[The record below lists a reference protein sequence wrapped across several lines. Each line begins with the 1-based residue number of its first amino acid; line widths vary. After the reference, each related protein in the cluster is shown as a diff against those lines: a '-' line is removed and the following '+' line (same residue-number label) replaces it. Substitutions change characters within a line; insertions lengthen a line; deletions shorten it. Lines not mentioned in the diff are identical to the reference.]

1 MHVIDFG
8 KACISNW
15 TKIKFQKVKLGQEIL
30 DKIAVQNFL
39 FQKKTCDVT
48 KTCPQP
54 TNNPAS
60 IEATQSFLK
69 GKIGYLK
76 FFPTR
81 NIKSEASSTLQMQQ
95 QLWRSRKM
103 GHFGQFLR
111 SAGSAFSGD

>member
-30 DKIAVQNFL
+30 DKLAVHNFL
-39 FQKKTCDVT
+39 FQKTCDAT

-95 QLWRSRKM
+95 QLWRSRKILDS
-103 GHFGQFLR
+103 F
-111 SAGSAFSGD
+111 